1 MKRRY
6 QRTHRLAVE
15 VATLE
20 QLLDAHQL
28 AHAHPSGS
36 SADIIAG
43 HILPFAPEPDRLPLL
58 APAGAIV
65 AMTDNGD
72 DYSRLHD
79 EPSRGLRVFP
89 GAAEGASRAI
99 LFEDDGISL
108 VGASAR
114 GDRAKLD
121 REPGTRR
128 GRGERE
134 LSAALSGDARDP
146 A

>member
-1 MKRRY
+1 MSTGRES
-6 QRTHRLAVE
+6 V
-15 VATLE
+15 
-20 QLLDAHQL
+20 
-28 AHAHPSGS
+28 
-36 SADIIAG
+36 
-43 HILPFAPEPDRLPLL
+43 DRLPLL

-89 GAAEGASRAI
+89 GTADGASRRSHRRRRY
-99 LFEDDGISL
+99 LPRRRLGP
-108 VGASAR
+108 R

-121 REPGTRR
+121 REPGMRR

-134 LSAALSGDARDP
+134 LYAALSGDARDS